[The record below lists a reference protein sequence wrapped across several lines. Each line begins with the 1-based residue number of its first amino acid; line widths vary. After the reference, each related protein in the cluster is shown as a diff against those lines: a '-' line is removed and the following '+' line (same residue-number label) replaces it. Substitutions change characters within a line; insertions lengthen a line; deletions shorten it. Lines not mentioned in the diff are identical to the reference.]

1 MADAR
6 DHQRHLLCDALW
18 LTSETDSYSNRSLRS
33 VQLKELY
40 PVLAT
45 ESNKHDLASDK
56 SSIVERVLPAEL
68 DFYGGYDWSLNPHL
82 LVREAVEYL
91 GDELAILPFARRDWR
106 INEVATN
113 VYLLSCGLLN
123 CIDEYL
129 RGPGL
134 RLPSRLAGMRAG
146 RAARWMAENL
156 PVNQRPRRRA
166 YVGRWRER
174 WLAALNGF
182 LSTAIVSKKL
192 DAGSFD
198 ESRAKLVAL
207 LKSPLPPD
215 LQVMHI
221 GVPSPF
227 RRLDLTHHDV
237 MALGE
242 YYVQRFPDRLQ
253 AILLVGLR
261 TSGSYFTPLLRAY
274 FVAQGYDTVSMLT
287 IAPSK
292 GPGRRERKQLKR
304 YAARGYTAVIVD
316 DPPHTGGAIY
326 TALEIARRAGFSH
339 NKMRVLV
346 PTHPARRHL
355 FKTLPSELLVSLEPE
370 QWHKRKLLT
379 LENVQ
384 GRLVEYFG
392 NQNFSRI
399 EVSISDRSEEM
410 NVQLQASDSDER
422 GARLKRIFEVRL
434 ETPQGQKQ
442 TKYVLAKS
450 VGWGWLGYHAFLA
463 GQSLSGFVPAILGL
477 RDGILYMEWIP
488 NSAINPESLGK
499 TKAHIETAASY
510 IAARTRHLS
519 FGADSADT
527 VERSRQNNGAQL
539 LRNSLSNAYG
549 AFPVNVLT
557 QSRLGR
563 LLRYQHCPLPTFIDG
578 NMQSDEW
585 IIGRGGLIKTDYEH
599 HGLGKEELNVV
610 DPAYDL
616 ADTILHWELSVE
628 EERRLIRRYV
638 KESGDIGVEQRL
650 LFNKLLAGLWAMKR
664 AHDRLFGKAAIAGR
678 QQVFHRQF
686 MAAWDFLTVQAARYC
701 GRQCHPKKAPRWRS
715 PLVLT
720 DIDGVLDRRLFGFP
734 TTTAAGIEALSLLH
748 AKDFSVAVN
757 TARSVSEVKAYCE
770 AYSLAGGIAEHGSYA
785 WDAVDQRGRIL
796 ISPQSVAQL
805 VELKKHLQQIPGVF
819 LDHRHLYSIRAFTYK
834 DKPRGLK
841 EKVVKFIRSSGVGDA
856 MVAPLSTLLVQH
868 LITELGLDRL
878 SFHQTVIDTTIVAK
892 EVNKGTGLIALRD
905 WVLGEGAETIA
916 IGDQEPDLMMFRAAT
931 RSFAPAN
938 IGCAREA
945 RLVGCQIAGQSYQR
959 GLLEI
964 ARTITK
970 LDACSCEAPPEGP
983 TTPGHS
989 HDLFLD
995 ILKAADQKWSA
1006 NLKNAVFRLLFSR
1019 VRRAKRISN

>member
-1 MADAR
+1 MLA
-6 DHQRHLLCDALW
+6 
-18 LTSETDSYSNRSLRS
+18 TDSHEHN
-33 VQLKELY
+33 
-40 PVLAT
+40 LA
-45 ESNKHDLASDK
+45 SNK
-56 SSIVERVLPAEL
+56 SSVVERVLPAEL
-68 DFYGGYDWSLNPHL
+68 DFYEGYDWSLNPHL

-91 GDELAILPFARRDWR
+91 GDELTILPFAQRDWR
-106 INEVATN
+106 VNEVVTN

-123 CIDEYL
+123 CVDEYL

-134 RLPSRLAGMRAG
+134 QLPSRLAGMRAG
-146 RAARWMAENL
+146 RTVRWMAENL
-156 PVNQRPRRRA
+156 PVNRWPRRRA
-166 YVGRWRER
+166 YLGRWRER
-174 WLAALNGF
+174 WLTALNDF
-182 LSTAIVSKKL
+182 LSVAIVSNTP
-192 DAGSFD
+192 DPGSFA
-198 ESRAKLVAL
+198 ECRAKLVAL
-207 LKSPLPPD
+207 LKSPLPSD

-242 YYVQRFPDRLQ
+242 CYAQRFPDRSQ

-261 TSGSYFTPLLRAY
+261 TSGSYFTPLLRAL
-274 FVAQGYDTVSMLT
+274 FVARGYETVSSLT
-287 IAPSK
+287 LTPSK
-292 GPGRRERKQLKR
+292 GPGRWERKQLKR

-326 TALEIARRAGFSH
+326 TALEIARRAGF
-339 NKMRVLV
+339 NNGKMRVLV

-355 FKTLPSELLVSLEPE
+355 FKTLPSDLVVSLEPE
-370 QWHKRKLLT
+370 QWHKHKLLT

-384 GRLVEYFG
+384 SRMVEYFG

-399 EVSISDRSEEM
+399 EVATSDRSEEM
-410 NVQLQASDSDER
+410 NARLQANDSDER

-434 ETPQGQKQ
+434 ETPQGEKQ
-442 TKYVLAKS
+442 TRYVLAKS

-488 NSAINPESLGK
+488 NSGINQDSLGK
-499 TKAHIETAASY
+499 AKAHIETAASY

-519 FGADSADT
+519 FEAASADT
-527 VERSRQNNGAQL
+527 VESSRQNNGAQL
-539 LRNSLSNAYG
+539 LRNALSNAYG
-549 AFPVNVLT
+549 TFPVNILT

-578 NMQSDEW
+578 NMQSNEW
-585 IIGRGGLIKTDYEH
+585 IVAWGGLIKTDYEH

-616 ADTILHWELSVE
+616 ADTILHWKLSVE

-638 KESGDIGVEQRL
+638 EESGDIGVEQRL

-664 AHDRLFGKAAIAGR
+664 AHDQLFGKAATVGR

-785 WDAVDQRGRIL
+785 WDAVNQRGRIL
-796 ISPQSVAQL
+796 ISSQAVAQL

-819 LDHRHLYSIRAFTYK
+819 LDDRHQYSIRAFTYK

-841 EKVVKFIRSSGVGDA
+841 EKMVKFIRSSSVGDA
-856 MVAPLSTLLVQH
+856 VVAPLSTLLVRH
-868 LITELGLDRL
+868 LITELQLDRL
-878 SFHQTVIDTTIVAK
+878 SFHQTMIDTTIVAK
-892 EVNKGTGLIALRD
+892 DVNKGTGLIALRD
-905 WVLGEGAETIA
+905 WVLDETAETIA
-916 IGDQEPDLMMFRAAT
+916 IGDQEPDLLMFRAAT

-964 ARTITK
+964 ARTLTK
-970 LDACSCEAPPEGP
+970 LDARSCERPSDGTTAPEC
-983 TTPGHS
+983 S
-989 HDLFLD
+989 RDLFMD
-995 ILKAADQKWSA
+995 ILKAADQKWGR
-1006 NLKNAVFRLLFSR
+1006 NLINAVFTLLFSR
-1019 VRRAKRISN
+1019 VRRAKRISNS